1 MVFYALYVGAELD
14 NLTNLQPRAGCDD
27 PAYPYYFKLRCENC
41 GEVSAKATCVSI
53 GEVVDLP
60 TGRGTANLVQKCKL
74 CGREGSIVM
83 IPGQG
88 TPLTIEQSQK
98 EDKTCLMVF
107 DCRGCE
113 PIDFAFGDGW
123 KAESL
128 EGTPFDI
135 DCSEGEFA
143 EYDEKGE
150 CPVGL
155 GKLQSEFKVVKKQ
168 DRHGKTKYV

>member
-1 MVFYALYVGAELD
+1 MVYYALYWWADLD
-14 NLTNLQPRAGCDD
+14 NLTNLQPRYGCDD
-27 PAYPYYFKLRCENC
+27 PTYPYYFKLRCENC
-41 GEVSAKATCVSI
+41 GEVSAKATCVSL

-60 TGRGTANLVQKCKL
+60 NGRSTANLVQKCKL
-74 CGREGSIVM
+74 CGRDASIVM

-98 EDKTCLMVF
+98 GDRTCLMVF

-113 PIDFAFGDGW
+113 PIDFAFGNGW

-128 EGTPFDI
+128 EGTSFDI

-143 EYDEKGE
+143 DYDEKGE

-155 GKLQSEFKVVKKQ
+155 GKLRSEFRVVKKQ
-168 DRHGKTKYV
+168 ESRGKTKYV